1 MIIDAI
7 AQQLGGLVSWGLVAT
22 VVMTTILYGS
32 QGAGLSRLSLPFL
45 MGTFFTG
52 DRYKAGILGFLL
64 YVLGGWVFAFFYFVL
79 FALLGYASWWLGA
92 IFGAVHAAF
101 LLAVVLPL
109 LPSVHPRMATE
120 YDGPTAV
127 RRLEPP
133 GFMGL
138 NYGQRT
144 PLTTLIGML
153 AYGIILGAL
162 YQVPG
167 SA

>member
-1 MIIDAI
+1 MIIDEI
-7 AQQLGGLVSWGLVAT
+7 SRQLAGLVSWGLVAT

-32 QGAGLSRLSLPFL
+32 QGLGLSRLSLPFL
-45 MGTFFTG
+45 MGTLFTS
-52 DRYKAGILGFLL
+52 DRYTASILGFVL
-64 YVLGGWVFAFFYFVL
+64 YLLGGWVFAFFYFVL
-79 FALLGYASWWLGA
+79 FALLGVANWWIGAILGA
-92 IFGAVHAAF
+92 AHALF

-109 LPSVHPRMATE
+109 LPSLHPHMATE
-120 YDGPTAV
+120 YDGPTSQ

-153 AYGIILGAL
+153 AYGMILGGF

-167 SA
+167 AS